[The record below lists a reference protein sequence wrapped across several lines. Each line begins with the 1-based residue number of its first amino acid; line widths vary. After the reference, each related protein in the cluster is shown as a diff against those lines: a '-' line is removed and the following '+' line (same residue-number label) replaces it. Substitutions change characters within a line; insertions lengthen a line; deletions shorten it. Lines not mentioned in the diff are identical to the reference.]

1 MYLLDWKTCLFT
13 GLSSQHFH
21 RRARNEHGHDGNG
34 DEACRQHF
42 RQQEIQDRFLFLLV
56 SSERLGDLLRNEH
69 GGWEAERAADAV
81 GRRKADRDAQ
91 QLGAQQRGRYGS
103 ENAAGRCGQQ
113 RRQNGQHLLRRGLR
127 QIGKDQNGDEKRDQA
142 RGLRFSEDAFIEKA
156 QCEEYRAH
164 DQAHDEV
171 VNRAAGQLGRIVRDD
186 RNDCQL
192 GEVHRRTLAAFRQM
206 QRTVMCRIVFLL
218 QSAVLLHEH
227 RIITDELCG
236 AAKQKGRDRYADE
249 LLRHV
254 KHDAER
260 RRRREVHL
268 LERARHDERCCAAA
282 CEDRCTGDRHL
293 AADERPSNQYDCCN
307 CAAHAAQ
314 RGDDYLPLPTQLRE
328 VDRRAERHDEQAGN
342 DVAEPGDLRVVDQ
355 CARQDAAPEACK
367 QQDRNAEH
375 CGEYCFGF
383 LRNQLADCVDAE

>member
-1 MYLLDWKTCLFT
+1 M
-13 GLSSQHFH
+13 
-21 RRARNEHGHDGNG
+21 
-34 DEACRQHF
+34 
-42 RQQEIQDRFLFLLV
+42 
-56 SSERLGDLLRNEH
+56 
-69 GGWEAERAADAV
+69 
-81 GRRKADRDAQ
+81 
-91 QLGAQQRGRYGS
+91 
-103 ENAAGRCGQQ
+103 RCG
-113 RRQNGQHLLRRGLR
+113 
-127 QIGKDQNGDEKRDQA
+127 
-142 RGLRFSEDAFIEKA
+142 
-156 QCEEYRAH
+156 
-164 DQAHDEV
+164 
-171 VNRAAGQLGRIVRDD
+171 
-186 RNDCQL
+186 
-192 GEVHRRTLAAFRQM
+192 
-206 QRTVMCRIVFLL
+206 VFFL

-227 RIITDELCG
+227 RVIADELCG

-254 KHDAER
+254 KHDTER

-268 LERARHDERCCAAA
+268 LERTRHDERCCAAA
-282 CEDRCTGDRHL
+282 CEDRCASDRHF

-375 CGEYCFGF
+375 RGEYCFGF

>member
-1 MYLLDWKTCLFT
+1 MYLLDWKTCLFIS
-13 GLSSQHFH
+13 LSSQHFH
-21 RRARNEHGHDGNG
+21 RRACNEHGHNGNG
-34 DEACRQHF
+34 DEACRQHL

-69 GGWEAERAADAV
+69 GGRETERAADAV

-91 QLGAQQRGRYGS
+91 QLGAQQRGRHGS

-113 RRQNGQHLLRRGLR
+113 RRQNGQHLFRRGLR
-127 QIGKDQNGDEKRDQA
+127 QIGKDQNGNEKRDQA
-142 RGLRFSEDAFIEKA
+142 GSLRFSEDAFIEKA

-171 VNRAAGQLGRIVRDD
+171 VNRAAGQLGRIVGDD

-192 GEVHRRTLAAFRQM
+192 GEIHRRTLAAFWQM
-206 QRTVMCRIVFLL
+206 QRTVMRRIVFLL

-227 RIITDELCG
+227 RVIADEPCCAPQQERG
-236 AAKQKGRDRYADE
+236 NRYADE
-249 LLRHV
+249 LLRHI

-260 RRRREVHL
+260 RCRREVHL
-268 LERARHDERCCAAA
+268 LECARHDERCRTAA
-282 CEDRCTGDRHL
+282 CEDRCAGDRHL
-293 AADERPSNQYDCCN
+293 TADERPSNQYDCCN
-307 CAAHAAQ
+307 CAAHAAK
-314 RGDDYLPLPTQLRE
+314 RGDDYFPLPTQLCK

-375 CGEYCFGF
+375 RGEYCFGF
-383 LRNQLADCVDAE
+383 LRNQLADCIDAE